1 MYPKISFA
9 LKSIK
14 DICKNL
20 MWVNNWQSV
29 LWTTKE
35 KIMLLHAVLQSIL
48 NNKSILLFEDSI
60 QTDGSMSTDL
70 QLLKIRE

>member
-20 MWVNNWQSV
+20 LWVNNWQSV

>member
-1 MYPKISFA
+1 
-9 LKSIK
+9 
-14 DICKNL
+14 
-20 MWVNNWQSV
+20 
-29 LWTTKE
+29 
-35 KIMLLHAVLQSIL
+35 MLLHAVLQSIL